1 MDENEAR
8 KYTRFK
14 KIFELFFLP
23 IISFGLYKHPHFLV
37 RLTILRLLFKLPAWA
52 AIHTTFITICILH
65 LVDELSN
72 EASYQTIFSAN
83 T

>member
-14 KIFELFFLP
+14 KIYELFLP
-23 IISFGLYKHPHFLV
+23 IFYFGLYKHPHFLV
-37 RLTILRLLFKLPAWA
+37 RLTMLRLLFKLPAWA

-72 EASYQTIFSAN
+72 EASYLTIFSAY